1 MKNSILSLFIA
12 VLFLSSCKKDNGPND
27 GIKYIP
33 SGMFVVNEG
42 QFMGGNA
49 SISYFR
55 TNSSYTNVDLYSA
68 INNVPLGDVAQ
79 SMSIFNG
86 FGYIV
91 VNNSKKVEVV
101 NMNDFHRAGT
111 INGLESPRHF
121 LGINNNTGYV
131 SDWTANNIKIIN
143 LVTNTVTGTIPCGAG
158 PEEMLLTNNKVF
170 VCNVGGFGND
180 STITVIDV
188 NTNSVISTIQV
199 GLNPNSIKQD
209 NNGNIWVLCGGTIGA
224 DYTPGTAD
232 DIGGTL
238 IQIDPTTYSIIKQLN
253 FASDQHP
260 LKMNTNSAKDKL
272 YYLQGNSSTTG
283 KVFRMYLSNPV
294 LPTTALVN
302 REFYGLGIDPLK
314 ENIYGGIGNF
324 TVNTYILKYQSNGT
338 FVDSLKVGV
347 APNGFA
353 FN

>member
-12 VLFLSSCKKDNGPND
+12 VLFLSSCKKDDEPNN

-42 QFMGGNA
+42 QFLGGNA

-55 TNSSYTNVDLYSA
+55 TNSSYTNSDLYSA

-79 SMSIFNG
+79 SMTIFNG

-111 INGLESPRHF
+111 IKGLESPRHF
-121 LGINNNTGYV
+121 LGINNNIGYV

-143 LVTNTVTGTIPCGAG
+143 LVTNTITGTIPCGAG

-209 NNGNIWVLCGGTIGA
+209 NNGTIWVLCGGTLGP

-238 IQIDPTTYSIIKQLN
+238 MQIDPTTYSILKQLN
-253 FASDQHP
+253 FAMDQHP
-260 LKMNTNSAKDKL
+260 VKLAINSTKDKL
-272 YYLQGNSSTTG
+272 CYLQGNSSYTG
-283 KVFRMYLSNPV
+283 KVFRFTLSSAS
-294 LPTTALVN
+294 LPTIPLIN
-302 REFYGLGIDPLK
+302 REFYGLGVDPTTD
-314 ENIYGGIGNF
+314 NIYGGIGNY
-324 TVNTYILKYQSNGT
+324 TINTYILKYQKNG
-338 FVDSLKVGV
+338 
-347 APNGFA
+347 N
-353 FN
+353 